1 MLSYGPRGGQSMMC
15 VCVCVHV
22 YFQVCF
28 YCIASLSA
36 INVTLK
42 RSHCESGTL
51 EMVLHNGW
59 KSDGTFLRSKV
70 LHFFFLKTT
79 EWNAAQNHERA
90 STMCYRWAYKL
101 TGLYCRRL
109 LTEIR
114 IHDPIRPVGTDF
126 QSTSCVFGI
135 PSLLSLLAFLKNGFL
150 TTIFP

>member
-15 VCVCVHV
+15 VCVCACVFPGMLLLYCQFICYQCHAEKKPLWIR
-22 YFQVCF
+22 YFGDG
-28 YCIASLSA
+28 IAQWMKIWRYFSSF
-36 INVTLK
+36 
-42 RSHCESGTL
+42 ESP
-51 EMVLHNGW
+51 
-59 KSDGTFLRSKV
+59 S
-70 LHFFFLKTT
+70 FFFLKTT

-90 STMCYRWAYKL
+90 SAMCYRWAYKL